1 MENANKKKL
10 IDVGI
15 KGLCLF
21 IGLVVFLFTIL
32 GEKCDDGLY
41 VFRFYYDYYF
51 HGKYAENFYFLFPFL
66 FSYLEMLVLFY
77 IRDKKINNITT
88 HIICII
94 YSFIVTFILY
104 LNIIN
109 DDYEE
114 YSIKFSGF
122 VWLLLT
128 IEITYLI
135 LMYKEDDLRRI
146 LPSGNIIK
154 INKFKNKKN
163 NNEMLPE
170 AAFLNN
176 LFKKKPRMFS
186 HPFSFTGRIRRLE
199 YCISFLI
206 WLVLNPFIIAVIN
219 HSVVSSILFL
229 PTFWFIIAQGVKR
242 CHDLGHSGWYQLVP
256 FYELFMLFEGGDPYI
271 NKYGHNP
278 K

>member
-1 MENANKKKL
+1 
-10 IDVGI
+10 
-15 KGLCLF
+15 
-21 IGLVVFLFTIL
+21 
-32 GEKCDDGLY
+32 
-41 VFRFYYDYYF
+41 
-51 HGKYAENFYFLFPFL
+51 
-66 FSYLEMLVLFY
+66 MLVLFY
-77 IRDKKINNITT
+77 IRDKKINDRAT
-88 HIICII
+88 HFISII
-94 YSFIVTFILY
+94 YSFIVSFILY
-104 LNIIN
+104 LNVC
-109 DDYEE
+109 DYS
-114 YSIKFSGF
+114 YLKISNFIWLF
-122 VWLLLT
+122 VT

-176 LFKKKPRMFS
+176 LYKKKPRMFS

-256 FYELFMLFEGGDPYI
+256 FYELFMLFEEGDPYI